1 MKNNKLI
8 YIAFLSLIIATFFVS
23 CSKDEDNI
31 PQEESPILFS
41 KEIEVF
47 DLNNKCSA
55 VMKISSED
63 ASLLDFYTEKNFEI
77 IPVKEGQT
85 FDEAVDAYYAL
96 NPITEDEGLTEEE
109 EEEDDESIID
119 DSDAPTVNIEMV
131 SENLVDGVKY
141 LAITS
146 IAPDF
151 GDARGWHI
159 STYWDFVPHRYAD
172 IKRTS
177 WAHKTYYGLHF
188 GPSTYNWLVFYP
200 KWMKNNRTYS
210 HEIPDNPLG
219 YCWNFKVKYR
229 KTKHFTYSFHN

>member
-8 YIAFLSLIIATFFVS
+8 YIAFFSLIIATFFVS
-23 CSKDEDNI
+23 CSKDDDNI
-31 PQEESPILFS
+31 LQDESPILFS

-47 DLNNKCSA
+47 DLNNECSA

-96 NPITEDEGLTEEE
+96 YPIPEDEDLTEDED
-109 EEEDDESIID
+109 DDESIIE
-119 DSDAPTVNIEMV
+119 DSDAPTVNIEKL
-131 SENLVDGVKY
+131 SENLVEGVQY

-151 GDARGWHI
+151 GDARGWNI
-159 STYWDFVPHRYAD
+159 STYWDFDHHRYAD
-172 IKRTS
+172 IKRKS
-177 WAHKTYYGLHF
+177 WLHKTYFGLHYEYSNLTS
-188 GPSTYNWLVFYP
+188 GGWLVPYP
-200 KWMKNNRTYS
+200 KWMKNNKTYS
-210 HEIPDNPLG
+210 YEAPDG
-219 YCWNFKVKYR
+219 TYYWNFKVKYR